1 MTLNVSHIQY
11 FSVGD
16 GPGIRTTVF
25 LKGCNLR
32 CPWCHNPE
40 TLAEAPQT
48 LCYAQTGMCVSS
60 GRQMTAGDVVD
71 AVLADLAFYA
81 PDGGVTV
88 SGGEPMLQWEGVARL
103 CRLLRQHGIHTIIDT
118 AACVPWAA
126 FDAVLTDTDCFYV
139 DMKTPDAAAYREV
152 IGGDLDLVLSN
163 INRLVASGAH
173 VRARVPI
180 IPGFNDR
187 ADACQQMADL
197 LASCGVRAVDLLP
210 FHRLGSGKYRALNL
224 PYAYETVRPPS
235 GEAMRALAAVFAPRF
250 AVRIET

>member
-60 GRQMTAGDVVD
+60 GRQMTAEDVVD

-88 SGGEPMLQWEGVARL
+88 SGGEPM
-103 CRLLRQHGIHTIIDT
+103 
-118 AACVPWAA
+118 
-126 FDAVLTDTDCFYV
+126 
-139 DMKTPDAAAYREV
+139 PDAAAYREV

-224 PYAYETVRPPS
+224 PYAYETVCPPS

-250 AVRIET
+250 AARIET